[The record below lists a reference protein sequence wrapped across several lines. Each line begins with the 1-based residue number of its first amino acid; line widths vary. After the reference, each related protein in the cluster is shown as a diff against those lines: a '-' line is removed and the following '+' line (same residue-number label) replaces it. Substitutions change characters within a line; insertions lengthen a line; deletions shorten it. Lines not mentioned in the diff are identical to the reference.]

1 MFEYILQHFV
11 EIAAT
16 LLSLIYLYLSVKQNV
31 SLWIFGFLSS
41 ALYVVV
47 FFHAKFY
54 ADMSLQFYYL
64 AVSVYGW
71 VSWKKGKAE
80 TGEELPVKTVKLRQA
95 LWLLALTVVVFFIYY
110 FILSNHTDSPVPIGD
125 SITTALSITATLM
138 LTKKVIEH
146 WLLWIIADGIS
157 VGLYIYRGLY
167 PTTLLFVLYTIVAI
181 VGFISWR
188 KSLKAQKS

>member
-16 LLSLIYLYLSVKQNV
+16 LLSLIYLYLSVKQNI

-47 FFHAKFY
+47 FFNTKFY

-71 VSWKKGKAE
+71 VSWKRGKAE
-80 TGEELPVKTVKLRQA
+80 TGEELPVKTIKLRQA
-95 LWLLALTVVVFFIYY
+95 MWLLALIIVVFFIYY
-110 FILSNHTDSPVPIGD
+110 FILLNHTDSPVPIGD

-138 LTKKVIEH
+138 LTKKIIEH